1 MGSISRRVLA
11 SEEARTMEGSMP
23 TKTSYPAART
33 RTVRVRP
40 ADQPSDD
47 GYYWHADQTAA
58 ALLELVKTHSVD
70 RRVVDPMI
78 TWTPGRALD
87 GLDDGT
93 GLEQHVYEVLGWTNT
108 SILRSALAERLD
120 SLHPVAAF
128 RLLDQPEIACLD
140 RSNRDY
146 IALSHNGAPMI
157 QCGPLPEEVNE
168 PELKHLVRLV
178 FPFDR
183 RDYGLLRALVDFI
196 NDNTV

>member
-1 MGSISRRVLA
+1 
-11 SEEARTMEGSMP
+11 MP

-146 IALSHNGAPMI
+146 IALRCADGRAGAS
-157 QCGPLPEEVNE
+157 
-168 PELKHLVRLV
+168 VRAIAGSISAADINFWWPTAAFEIDGV
-178 FPFDR
+178 FAIDIDAYRKRFAGT
-183 RDYGLLRALVDFI
+183 GLAA
-196 NDNTV
+196 

>member
-1 MGSISRRVLA
+1 
-11 SEEARTMEGSMP
+11 MP
-23 TKTSYPAART
+23 TKTSYPAARA
-33 RTVRVRP
+33 RTAP
-40 ADQPSDD
+40 AGSTDHPVDD
-47 GYYWHADQTAA
+47 GYYRHAEQTAA

-93 GLEQHVYEVLGWTNT
+93 GLERHVYQVLGWTNT
-108 SILRSALAERLD
+108 SILRSALAARLD

-146 IALSHNGAPMI
+146 IALRSADVRAGESVRAIAGTISATDINFWWPTVAV
-157 QCGPLPEEVNE
+157 EVE
-168 PELKHLVRLV
+168 GV
-178 FPFDR
+178 FAIEIETYRKRFAGT
-183 RDYGLLRALVDFI
+183 GLAA
-196 NDNTV
+196 

>member
-1 MGSISRRVLA
+1 
-11 SEEARTMEGSMP
+11 MP
-23 TKTSYPAART
+23 TNATSDLAART
-33 RTVRVRP
+33 RAALVESMLGR
-40 ADQPSDD
+40 SNSE
-47 GYYWHADQTAA
+47 GYYWHAEQSTA
-58 ALLELVKTHSVD
+58 ALLELIRAHSID

-93 GLEQHVYEVLGWTNT
+93 GLEQRVYLVLGWTST

-146 IALSHNGAPMI
+146 VALRCAGRATESFRPVAGTIAAQDINFWWPARPGDVE
-157 QCGPLPEEVNE
+157 G
-168 PELKHLVRLV
+168 V
-178 FPFDR
+178 FAIDIETYRNRFA
-183 RDYGLLRALVDFI
+183 GTGVAA
-196 NDNTV
+196 